1 LVPRG
6 IEAGKPTGLEAGRQ
20 KILVKIYLTTIPRGS
35 VPFSGIEDEVC
46 LKPSLASKK
55 F

>member
-1 LVPRG
+1 LFIEDPQG

-35 VPFSGIEDEVC
+35 RE
-46 LKPSLASKK
+46 LKLRVNLKN
-55 F
+55 